1 MSGLLRRDLLGVVA
15 MGGIL
20 LSADAMAGGT
30 PQPPFGPAPAPL
42 AGPELPS
49 FRFPLGSQPTKTFN
63 GGTAK
68 EATVV
73 EFPVS

>member
-1 MSGLLRRDLLGVVA
+1 MPSSKCHGWKRSPFLE
-15 MGGIL
+15 
-20 LSADAMAGGT
+20 T

-42 AGPELPS
+42 AGAELPS
-49 FRFPLGSQPTKTFN
+49 FRFLNDAKPKIYD

-73 EFPVS
+73 EFPVSETLAGVS